1 MPRAAQPPR
10 LEKRNGVWNVVR
22 YLPPEKP
29 GAKGRS
35 QRIGLRTR
43 DDREAQIKFAA
54 FLAEGFEQIDRARG
68 VAGLTVSQA
77 LDDYYIEHVKKNVS
91 DQVRQENAIRH
102 LKAHFGS
109 VTLSSIDIPAC
120 RGYAEIRRSGVIG
133 GGRRKKGALKMGSDS
148 TIRRELG
155 VLKAAAAHALRW
167 KRILMGD
174 MPTFELPAENDDG
187 QEAAWLTKDEI
198 AALCAECDRRILL
211 AEMMETSPAH
221 AQMLHDFIVLTYW
234 WGARRGWV
242 EKLQVCQVNLATG
255 RVNPYKNGQRVT
267 KKRRVPM
274 PIYPEQRPV
283 LERLV
288 AGRRPDDWL
297 FGPTVDFYRPF
308 RELCEA
314 CGFSDRSNP
323 HILRHS
329 RATHMLM
336 ADEGIYKVARLLGDS
351 VKTVESVYG
360 HHSTEYL
367 AEKEAR

>member
-1 MPRAAQPPR
+1 MSRAAQPPR
-10 LEKRNGVWNVVR
+10 LEKRNDVWNIVR
-22 YLPPEKP
+22 YLPSKEP
-29 GAKGRS
+29 GKKGRT

-43 DDREAQIKFAA
+43 DDREAQIKFAS
-54 FLAEGFEQIDRARG
+54 FLTEGFEQIDRARG
-68 VAGLTVSQA
+68 NAGITVSEA
-77 LDDYYIEHVKKNVS
+77 LDNYYKEHVKVNVA

-102 LKAHFGS
+102 LKEHFGS
-109 VTLSSIDIPAC
+109 ISLSAIDIPAC
-120 RGYAEIRRSGVIG
+120 RGYAEVRRQGSIG
-133 GGRRKKGALKMGSDS
+133 GGRRKKGTLKKGSDS

-155 VLKAAAAHALRW
+155 VLKAAAGHALRW
-167 KRILMGD
+167 KKITLAE
-174 MPTFELPAENDDG
+174 MPTFEMPAENDDG
-187 QEAAWLTKDEI
+187 QEAPWLTKAEI
-198 AALCAECDRRILL
+198 EKLL
-211 AEMMETSPAH
+211 AFAAMLDTPGT
-221 AQMLHDFIVLTYW
+221 QMLRDFIVLTYW

-242 EKLQVCQVNLATG
+242 EQLQVSQVNLSTG
-255 RVNPYKNGQRVT
+255 RVNPYKPGQKVT

-274 PIYPEQRPV
+274 PIYDAQRPV

-288 AGRRPDDWL
+288 AGKKPDDWL

-314 CGFSDRSNP
+314 CKFGDRSNP

-351 VKTVESVYG
+351 VKTVERVYG

-367 AEKEAR
+367 AEKEER